1 MSTQII
7 ETLKEERSIFHSMS
21 FQELKAECK
30 RKNIEISKTDTKEIL
45 IKKLESYAA
54 QTANNIGARTNVRVK
69 MNKTKTCIVTKND
82 PEDIRDSALISITN
96 VTGTYSH
103 IVPFNE
109 KTELPIP
116 IIKKLQNTQVQKFK
130 TVNKGIL
137 GNVDVPYSDNKYI
150 VQILNK

>member
-1 MSTQII
+1 MSTQTT
-7 ETLKEERSIFHSMS
+7 ETLKQEEKSVFYSMS

-30 RKNIEISKTDTKEIL
+30 RKNIETTKSDTKEIL

-54 QTANNIGARTNVRVK
+54 QTAKKIGINSNVRAK

-103 IVPFNE
+103 VVPFNE
-109 KTELPIP
+109 KIELPIP

-137 GNVDVPYSDNKYI
+137 GNVDVPYTDNKYI
-150 VQILNK
+150 VQIIE